1 MSCAEYNFGGKRIQK
16 GEAETCN
23 TCPTTYLSTESYK
36 CKSIQSIFYG
46 KQLIFLISL
55 GFEKN
60 SIYCSR
66 NQICKTSFLWNKHI
80 KNTHLNQE
88 CYVMKSKKMPE
99 LQGTTESAIIRLII
113 PDHNISS
120 LATAWSQELNYT
132 HTYSENTPIPLWVYT
147 V

>member
-1 MSCAEYNFGGKRIQK
+1 MGKGFKRAKLKHVIHARQL
-16 GEAETCN
+16 TCQRRVIN
-23 TCPTTYLSTESYK
+23 ASQFNL
-36 CKSIQSIFYG
+36 FFMG
-46 KQLIFLISL
+46 KQLIFLILL
-55 GFEKN
+55 GFENN

-66 NQICKTSFLWNKHI
+66 NQICKTSFIWNKHI
-80 KNTHLNQE
+80 KNTHLDQE

-113 PDHNISS
+113 PEHNILS

-132 HTYSENTPIPLWVYT
+132 HTNSENIPIPLWVYT